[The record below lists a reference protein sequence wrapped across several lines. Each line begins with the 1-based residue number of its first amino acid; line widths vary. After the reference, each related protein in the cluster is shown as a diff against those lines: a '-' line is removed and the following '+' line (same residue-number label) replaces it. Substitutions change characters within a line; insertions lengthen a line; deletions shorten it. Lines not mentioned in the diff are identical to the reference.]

1 MELHDRVVIV
11 TGASRGIGAA
21 VASAVV
27 AKGAA
32 AGLIAR
38 TGGDLEDVLAQL
50 GHRGAAATADVADP
64 VALARAIAAL
74 EAELGP
80 IDVLVANAGIG
91 AYGPFAD
98 IEADEM
104 ERLVKVNVLGT
115 MYVIRNV
122 LPGMIARRRGH
133 IVTIGSIAGRIG
145 SPFEAAYSATKFAAV
160 GLTEALAVE
169 VEPYGIG
176 VSVVN
181 PGPVASSF
189 GEARGHPYDRDR
201 PKPAAAE
208 DVATAVVDAIEG
220 DKHELYV
227 PPWLR

>member
-50 GHRGAAATADVADP
+50 GHRGAEATADVADP

-122 LPGMIARRRGH
+122 LPA
-133 IVTIGSIAGRIG
+133 
-145 SPFEAAYSATKFAAV
+145 
-160 GLTEALAVE
+160 
-169 VEPYGIG
+169 
-176 VSVVN
+176 
-181 PGPVASSF
+181 
-189 GEARGHPYDRDR
+189 
-201 PKPAAAE
+201 
-208 DVATAVVDAIEG
+208 
-220 DKHELYV
+220 
-227 PPWLR
+227 